1 MASEASQAHGMSSD
15 ADLIAASLED
25 PCAFAVIFDRHY
37 DAIGRFLTR
46 RIGRALAE
54 ELSSETF
61 IRAFA
66 QRDHYELEH
75 RNAAPWLYGIA
86 TNLLRKHAREEDRRR
101 RAYARAV
108 RPEVTSDEGDE
119 AEARIDAQ
127 ARGPAV
133 AAALARLHP
142 ADRDTLLLFALADLD
157 YESISRAT
165 NVPVGTVR
173 SRLHRARR
181 CISVELGL
189 GRQTSKLGNIM
200 TERNPA

>member
-1 MASEASQAHGMSSD
+1 MTSEASQAQGISSD
-15 ADLIAASLED
+15 AGLIAASLAD
-25 PCAFAVIFDRHY
+25 PSAFAVVFDRHY
-37 DAIGRFLTR
+37 DAVARFLSR
-46 RIGRALAE
+46 RIGRPLAE
-54 ELSSETF
+54 ELASETF

-66 QRDHYELEH
+66 QRDHYDLAH

-108 RPEVTSDEGDE
+108 RPDVTGDDGDE
-119 AEARIDAQ
+119 AAARIDAE
-127 ARGPAV
+127 AWGPAV
-133 AAALARLHP
+133 AAALARLRP

-181 CISVELGL
+181 CISVELGV
-189 GRQTSKLGNIM
+189 GHQTKLGNIM
-200 TERNPA
+200 SERNPA